1 MMLITASIPVLS
13 GRKLTAAAMGHP
25 TPLFLVLSPVWNA
38 APWVGNCLESVR
50 RQTYPRIRHLWID
63 DASTDGTARILG
75 REVRAGDLILNAAR
89 RFPSYNVW
97 NALTH
102 QVREDCLVGLL
113 DGDDWLLEDTAVA
126 QMVEMHRDGDVAWS
140 THLVLEKGPN
150 QEIEAAPEP
159 ENPLHRRQGAVRRL
173 GWRPTHFFSF
183 RRRHFLKIPPSAFQT
198 ADGRWFEAMYD
209 MALSVPLIEMAGWE
223 RCRYLPRP
231 LYAYNRLR
239 PENDDKVRRNLQL
252 FLEGVIREGTPV
264 KKIP

>member
-159 ENPLHRRQGAVRRL
+159 ENPLHRRRGAVRRL